1 MSRADDFLKILKDAS
16 TKSKFLWWP
25 KFVYHYTD
33 VTNVIGILEKG
44 KLYSRNHPENTMANE
59 NAGREI
65 ITNTDPEVLN
75 YVRFYFRPKT
85 PTQYRNEGFLPK
97 EARRYHDSN
106 VPVPVFLVFE
116 AKDMLALDGAMFS
129 EFGLSGE
136 KKELTNDINRFK
148 NFDFEKIYSDGY
160 YNGENLTPYR
170 RAELVVQ
177 NECDLRYLKYICC
190 RSNGEYITL
199 CTLLKMQG
207 IYEKY
212 KDIIL
217 VKENNDGFFF
227 KKGIYVS
234 NVTLKQDKALITYR
248 NTYLANEYNIN
259 VQYILRT
266 RNQVFKSRVVHQLD
280 SVVSL
285 NRSDIQ
291 DAVLSNH
298 NKYLFE
304 IYIDDCLVHMSEY
317 SAKLSEIDE
326 LPF

>member
-1 MSRADDFLKILKDAS
+1 MSRADEFLKILQIAS
-16 TKSKFLWWP
+16 QEAKFQWWP

-33 VTNVIGILEKG
+33 VTNVVNILNCG
-44 KLYSRNHPENTMANE
+44 KLYSRNHPENRMINE
-59 NAGREI
+59 NAGVEI
-65 ITNTDPEVLN
+65 LETTNPEVLN

-85 PTQYRNEGFLPK
+85 PTQYRNEGFIPK
-97 EARRYHDSN
+97 EKRRYHGSN
-106 VPVPVFLVFE
+106 VPIPVFLAFE
-116 AKDMLALDGAMFS
+116 AKDILALDDAMFS
-129 EFGLSGE
+129 EIALSGGR
-136 KKELTNDINRFK
+136 KELTNDINRFK

-234 NVTLKQDKALITYR
+234 NVTLKQDKAMITYR

-266 RNQVFKSRVVHQLD
+266 RNQVFKSSVVHQLY
-280 SVVSL
+280 SVANL
-285 NRSDIQ
+285 NKSDIQ
-291 DAVLSNH
+291 DAFLNNH